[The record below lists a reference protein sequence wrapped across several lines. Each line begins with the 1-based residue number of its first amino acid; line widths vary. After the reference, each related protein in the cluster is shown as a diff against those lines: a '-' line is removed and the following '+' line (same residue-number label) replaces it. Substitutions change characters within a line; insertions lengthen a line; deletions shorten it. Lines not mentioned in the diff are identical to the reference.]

1 MITENSPVGKVAV
14 ESGMIY
20 IRPAG
25 EDKEVRQA
33 TERLLQSFGV
43 MTEFHMPSHGAYL
56 PEKLADGFPKGDKQ
70 AFLYAF
76 TPSPWAGLQGS
87 AGTLDA
93 RKAKDTFS
101 KLDGKDITLRDLATA
116 LMQSIKFEAKEMPAA
131 ARW

>member
-20 IRPAG
+20 IRPAT

-43 MTEFHMPSHGAYL
+43 MTEFHMPSHGAHL
-56 PEKLADGFPKGDKQ
+56 PEKLADGFPKNDKN

-76 TPSPWAGLQGS
+76 TPSPWVGLQGN
-87 AGTLDA
+87 AGTIDA
-93 RKAKDTFS
+93 RKAKKTFS
-101 KLDGKDITLRDLATA
+101 QLDGKDITLRELATA
-116 LMQSIKFEAKEMPAA
+116 LMQSIKFETKEMPVVS
-131 ARW
+131 RG